1 MSRAR
6 KGLVVVFAVCLF
18 PCLNAGVPV
27 VDGTRT
33 SSSFTVSEEEASA
46 IAPARDLSAVLAITP
61 GVTTG
66 TDNLTQFNRDGSAVI
81 LQPNSSFSSIS
92 TAPSASPLSYRAALT
107 EAGSLHVA
115 QISVAGDWEEF
126 YTAPGGAN
134 FADADLATS
143 ADGLTCAIGIHQLE
157 QELRVYCGTNSLY
170 NQVDLNLSASYLS
183 RSTGGI
189 RPRIVA
195 NDELG
200 LFSIFATTKDWK
212 LQAIDLKYSDF
223 SHTVTDLGNI
233 TSAPGYE
240 AEYGRASGVVNLGTR
255 SSYLLPGEDHLV
267 SYLYDPAG
275 KTFAKETFL
284 FPSTAGT
291 SFSAGPLGMNRA
303 AVSWGSRLYGLEYG
317 DVGADNPI
325 RLFGRFDTD
334 FNDILGFD
342 VDQKL
347 GKGWILGN
355 AGGEFKAADLNLGN
369 LRFAAQ
375 SVPGATDYLLSSFER
390 TPMEVGVA
398 LYSPEGVL
406 MEEKTIQVDPMETK
420 EVSSDLD
427 EIVPATTRFTGLG
440 SYSVSGFWSL
450 DGPEVTVLP
459 GRYSKTWRTPIQ
471 QSNQVRQGLAIQNA
485 SSKLNHCQLNL
496 YEGMGGALLE
506 SSGLDL
512 GGFEQ
517 KSRFADEFFA
527 GHISLGQPFLGSASI
542 SCEYGISM
550 MSVRQNVDTAAITN
564 APADPVELD
573 TWSLPLRIG
582 Y

>member
-1 MSRAR
+1 MSLENVAKIEILRG
-6 KGLVVVFAVCLF
+6 KG
-18 PCLNAGVPV
+18 
-27 VDGTRT
+27 
-33 SSSFTVSEEEASA
+33 
-46 IAPARDLSAVLAITP
+46 
-61 GVTTG
+61 
-66 TDNLTQFNRDGSAVI
+66 
-81 LQPNSSFSSIS
+81 
-92 TAPSASPLSYRAALT
+92 
-107 EAGSLHVA
+107 
-115 QISVAGDWEEF
+115 
-126 YTAPGGAN
+126 
-134 FADADLATS
+134 
-143 ADGLTCAIGIHQLE
+143 
-157 QELRVYCGTNSLY
+157 
-170 NQVDLNLSASYLS
+170 
-183 RSTGGI
+183 
-189 RPRIVA
+189 
-195 NDELG
+195 
-200 LFSIFATTKDWK
+200 
-212 LQAIDLKYSDF
+212 
-223 SHTVTDLGNI
+223 
-233 TSAPGYE
+233 
-240 AEYGRASGVVNLGTR
+240 
-255 SSYLLPGEDHLV
+255 
-267 SYLYDPAG
+267 
-275 KTFAKETFL
+275 
-284 FPSTAGT
+284 
-291 SFSAGPLGMNRA
+291 
-303 AVSWGSRLYGLEYG
+303 GLEYG

-506 SSGLDL
+506 SSSLDL

-542 SCEYGISM
+542 SCEYGVSM